1 MQTEDHINFLK
12 LPLFE
17 LSIPM
22 DLARV
27 ERRYLNP
34 MFLWENQADYLMS
47 AAQFEKMMR
56 ENFDQLNL
64 MEKEG
69 PSQHIGELNI

>member
-1 MQTEDHINFLK
+1 
-12 LPLFE
+12 
-17 LSIPM
+17 
-22 DLARV
+22 
-27 ERRYLNP
+27 
-34 MFLWENQADYLMS
+34 MS

-69 PSQHIGELNI
+69 PSPHIGELNI